1 MVTTAGAEVFV
12 VDLAEEGGD
21 TYLPEAVD
29 VLLRDEETE
38 EEEDGGGTGLGV
50 ADDASE
56 FLLLFSPFLLLMLI
70 SIKGLGSY
78 LLLLLLL
85 LLLFAELEEDRLL
98 EDE

>member
-50 ADDASE
+50 ADDAS
-56 FLLLFSPFLLLMLI
+56 
-70 SIKGLGSY
+70 
-78 LLLLLLL
+78 
-85 LLLFAELEEDRLL
+85 
-98 EDE
+98 